1 MSIKNKMTKVLSVA
15 LACAMSV
22 TVFTA
27 CDTKKDKKKD
37 NESLSVKEM
46 ILEYFDLASNTNTL
60 SGVFSGD
67 ANTASKMNAEIEFGS
82 GVTDALGTEVKP
94 LAITSETKLKGDKA
108 GTDIAFSYDNKNLV
122 SVNGV
127 YDNKEKAG
135 YIKVPELSDAYV
147 SVTEEYLKSLSN
159 ELIDGYTGSST
170 ELNNLL
176 SSGGSVSSMSGKLSD
191 LKMEEWGDILNDYIK
206 VFVDAL
212 PEASK
217 EEDYK
222 GDISGVEYDYK
233 LKTYTLTVDDGKKMI
248 EDIFAKLKTDEKV
261 KEIAVSLLGSSL
273 ELTSENYSSKLD
285 TAKKELL
292 DSLADETSSEEIS
305 LIFDG
310 KDIVGIKDEATFMVI
325 DQKDAYVAS
334 IESETV
340 KYTFKA
346 TKDDEKL
353 DFDMTMDI
361 IAKEEGDKDLT
372 ISLDA
377 DDFEIVDKDNKLTSG
392 DVDATIKVGDNTVK
406 LEASDKANAD
416 DKKVSS
422 TCKLTVDDVEYLTMN
437 TTNEITNASDITVPS
452 GTIYTLD
459 KIEEYQKSMKTEEF
473 LTNVQTVLGNDLI
486 SAFSK
491 ISESIGNSDEDTD
504 LSDDIEVSDEEDAID
519 LEKYYNDDG
528 SFNYD
533 KLKKDLGEEEYEA
546 FMSQIDLDDF
556 EVDANDI
563 EL

>member
-1 MSIKNKMTKVLSVA
+1 M
-15 LACAMSV
+15 
-22 TVFTA
+22 
-27 CDTKKDKKKD
+27 
-37 NESLSVKEM
+37 
-46 ILEYFDLASNTNTL
+46 
-60 SGVFSGD
+60 
-67 ANTASKMNAEIEFGS
+67 
-82 GVTDALGTEVKP
+82 
-94 LAITSETKLKGDKA
+94 
-108 GTDIAFSYDNKNLV
+108 V